1 MVEQHPVKVHYLG
14 SSPRGSA
21 RNLEVGFKSPGA
33 PQVPVARLLRD
44 FHIAG

>member
-1 MVEQHPVKVHYLG
+1 
-14 SSPRGSA
+14 
-21 RNLEVGFKSPGA
+21 VGFKSPGA